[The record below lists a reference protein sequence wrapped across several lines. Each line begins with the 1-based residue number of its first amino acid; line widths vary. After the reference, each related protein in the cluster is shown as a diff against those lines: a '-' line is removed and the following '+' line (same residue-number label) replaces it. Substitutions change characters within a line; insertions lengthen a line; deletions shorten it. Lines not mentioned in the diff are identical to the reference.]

1 MNRWRVDLHRTMD
14 RYGIHEALIVDSLS
28 FDYHPEVGNTRDVYQ
43 VAEQERLH
51 PAWAV
56 LPPGSREAPQAH
68 DLLAACSARDR
79 LSVVRRIRGVWRCR
93 RSVRRRSL

>member
-1 MNRWRVDLHRTMD
+1 MD

-51 PAWAV
+51 PPE
-56 LPPGSREAPQAH
+56 LCFHR
-68 DLLAACSARDR
+68 AAGKHPRHMICWLRAA
-79 LSVVRRIRGVWRCR
+79 GAMA
-93 RSVRRRSL
+93 